1 MNAMLPLNR
10 TLVSASYNAHTGN
23 LSILFRKGQTRTY
36 IGAGPSVSY
45 RLAYAKD
52 AASMMSIYS
61 NEIKGKFKV
70 IVT

>member
-1 MNAMLPLNR
+1 MNAILPINK
-10 TLVSASYNAHTGN
+10 TLVSATYNAQTGN

-36 IGAGPSVSY
+36 VGAGPSVSY

-52 AASMMSIYS
+52 AATMMSIYS